1 MTEEDFVS
9 KEREYQLAAMLL
21 VNSAANNLAL
31 VCTFKPSKKAVMA
44 LLLFAASVAVEGD
57 ADAIAQMEE
66 MCRTIIDDAGEAPA
80 SGGTVQ

>member
-1 MTEEDFVS
+1 MTEDEFDS

-31 VCTFKPSKKAVMA
+31 VCTFKPSKTSVMA

-57 ADAIAQMEE
+57 AEAIAQMEE
-66 MCRTIIDDAGEAPA
+66 MCRAIIDNAGEAPK
-80 SGGTVQ
+80 